1 MRRNWVIWG
10 VLGCVLVWF
19 AGCQG
24 DTVVRQFEC
33 SGDSECESSKSCIEG
48 KCVIDDKD
56 KDGFSS
62 KRDCNDNNKRI
73 FPGASEVC
81 DNGIDDNC
89 DGNIDEKPCICL
101 EGEQRPC
108 GVQEVGICK
117 RGVQFCERGQ
127 WGECKGG
134 TLPSEEL
141 CENGKDDNCNGTV
154 DEQPCVCKDGSKR
167 ACGNEEKGS
176 CRKGTETCKDGK
188 WGACEG
194 EVKPVAEDCNG
205 KDDDCDGSIDEDLSG
220 SCYTGPDGTRDR
232 GECKGGVR
240 KCEQGQWSACVGEV
254 KPIAEV
260 CDSKDNDCD
269 GLVDNGLEQDC
280 YDGPK
285 GTQSV
290 GICKAGKRACVAGQ
304 WGECKGEVRPAKE
317 DCNGKDD
324 DCDGMVDQGLG
335 GPCYL
340 GPTGTEGVGECKAGV
355 RNCDAGTWTPCVGQV
370 LPANSDICGDKK
382 DNNCN
387 GSVDEGC
394 QTNFEIRNTIDTDS
408 GKIDGI
414 VSVGWQGNG
423 QFQLPSLTIPANA
436 QVKVIGS
443 KPLILKVQGP
453 VEIIGTL
460 ALNGGEGKPSDCTN
474 NFVQQ
479 GGVGAGAGGT
489 GGTGSNCNTGGG
501 QPPGGDGTGA
511 SFGKGGTGGGVRAG
525 SGGGGGHATVGGD
538 GTPAAAS
545 GKGGAIVGS
554 ATTLTAGS
562 GGGGGSCG
570 VAGSS
575 FFQVFTPGGSG
586 GGGGGA
592 VQIESTVGDV
602 TISGAILAQGG
613 EGGAGATCN
622 GLLGDSSSGGS
633 GGGGSGGMIWILAKG
648 QITVAAS
655 AYLDASGGKGKG
667 TAPSGK
673 GGDGGD
679 GRIRLQDQDGVVAYP
694 SARVNPI
701 PTLATY

>member
-1 MRRNWVIWG
+1 LGDLGCFG
-10 VLGCVLVWF
+10 VCVLVWF

-81 DNGIDDNC
+81 DNGLDDNC

-108 GVQEVGICK
+108 GVRDVGICK

-141 CENGKDDNCNGTV
+141 CENGLDDNCNGTV

-188 WGACEG
+188 WGTCEG

-205 KDDDCDGSIDEDLSG
+205 KDDDCDGSVDEELSG

-254 KPIAEV
+254 KPIAEI

-304 WGECKGEVRPAKE
+304 WGECKGEVRPVKE

-340 GPTGTEGVGECKAGV
+340 GPTGTEGIGECKAGV
-355 RNCDAGTWTPCVGQV
+355 RNCDAGTWTACVGQV
-370 LPANSDICGDKK
+370 LPANSDTCGDKK

-423 QFQLPSLTIPANA
+423 QFQLSSLTIPANA

-453 VEIIGTL
+453 CGDHRNLGAQRRRREAVGLYKQFCATRRSRSGGLVGRVERAAIAIQQGCNRR
-460 ALNGGEGKPSDCTN
+460 AVMERGRVSEKAEQGAE
-474 NFVQQ
+474 FVQ
-479 GGVGAGAGGT
+479 
-489 GGTGSNCNTGGG
+489 
-501 QPPGGDGTGA
+501 
-511 SFGKGGTGGGVRAG
+511 VRA
-525 SGGGGGHATVGGD
+525 A
-538 GTPAAAS
+538 
-545 GKGGAIVGS
+545 
-554 ATTLTAGS
+554 
-562 GGGGGSCG
+562 
-570 VAGSS
+570 
-575 FFQVFTPGGSG
+575 
-586 GGGGGA
+586 
-592 VQIESTVGDV
+592 
-602 TISGAILAQGG
+602 
-613 EGGAGATCN
+613 EGG
-622 GLLGDSSSGGS
+622 
-633 GGGGSGGMIWILAKG
+633 M
-648 QITVAAS
+648 
-655 AYLDASGGKGKG
+655 
-667 TAPSGK
+667 
-673 GGDGGD
+673 
-679 GRIRLQDQDGVVAYP
+679 RLWAVMEPHRLRAERAERSLVRRQ
-694 SARVNPI
+694 R
-701 PTLATY
+701 